1 MDRNGYWGLLLLS
14 GGLLLGALIGPYKGG
29 SGNTSPKYGQSRN
42 DRIPPS
48 YKQSVAICA
57 TAFVIE
63 ALLTFVGIAFFDT
76 LSPKARQIVFDTGLA
91 VCVIGAVVFTVVI
104 GIHEHLEKRWK
115 RITKGKKHFTQRELR
130 EYEDLLY
137 HRKPKKETGMKK
149 R

>member
-1 MDRNGYWGLLLLS
+1 MDRNGHWGLLLLS
-14 GGLLLGALIGPYKGG
+14 GGLLLGALTGPCKGN
-29 SGNTSPKYGQSRN
+29 GNSSPRYGRSRN

-76 LSPKARQIVFDTGLA
+76 LSPRARRIVFDTGLA

>member
-14 GGLLLGALIGPYKGG
+14 GGLLLGALTGPYRDGN
-29 SGNTSPKYGQSRN
+29 NTSPKYGRSRN
-42 DRIPPS
+42 DRVPPS

-63 ALLTFVGIAFFDT
+63 ALLTFVGIAFFDM
-76 LSPKARQIVFDTGLA
+76 LSPRARRIAFDTGLA

>member
-1 MDRNGYWGLLLLS
+1 MNRNDFWWLLFFDGVLLV
-14 GGLLLGALIGPYKGG
+14 AQIWPKGG
-29 SGNTSPKYGQSRN
+29 VNAAPKYGRSRN

-48 YKQSVAICA
+48 YKQSVAISA
-57 TAFVIE
+57 TAFVIVVIC
-63 ALLTFVGIAFFDT
+63 TFVGLAFYDI
-76 LSPKARQIVFDTGLA
+76 LSHKAEQ
-91 VCVIGAVVFTVVI
+91 VVFRIGMITALIGLFASIVVI
-104 GIHEHLEKRWK
+104 GIHEYLEKRWE

>member
-1 MDRNGYWGLLLLS
+1 M
-14 GGLLLGALIGPYKGG
+14 
-29 SGNTSPKYGQSRN
+29 
-42 DRIPPS
+42 
-48 YKQSVAICA
+48 AISA

-76 LSPKARQIVFDTGLA
+76 LSPRARRIVFDTGL
-91 VCVIGAVVFTVVI
+91 VVVGIGFVVSLVVL

-115 RITKGKKHFTQRELR
+115 RITKGKKHFTQSELR

>member
-1 MDRNGYWGLLLLS
+1 MNRNDFWWLLFFDGVLLV
-14 GGLLLGALIGPYKGG
+14 AQIWPKGG
-29 SGNTSPKYGQSRN
+29 VNAAPKYGRSRN

-48 YKQSVAICA
+48 YKQSVAISA
-57 TAFVIE
+57 TAFVIVVIC
-63 ALLTFVGIAFFDT
+63 TFVGLAFYDI
-76 LSPKARQIVFDTGLA
+76 LSHKAQQ
-91 VCVIGAVVFTVVI
+91 VVFRIGMITALIGLFASIVVI
-104 GIHEHLEKRWK
+104 CIHEHLEKRWE

>member
-1 MDRNGYWGLLLLS
+1 M
-14 GGLLLGALIGPYKGG
+14 
-29 SGNTSPKYGQSRN
+29 
-42 DRIPPS
+42 
-48 YKQSVAICA
+48 AICA

-63 ALLTFVGIAFFDT
+63 ALLTFVGIAFFDM

-104 GIHEHLEKRWK
+104 GIHELLEKRWK

>member
-14 GGLLLGALIGPYKGG
+14 GGLLLGALTGPYKGN
-29 SGNTSPKYGQSRN
+29 GNSSPRYGRSRN

-63 ALLTFVGIAFFDT
+63 ALLTFVGIAFFDM
-76 LSPKARQIVFDTGLA
+76 LSPKARQIVFDTGL
-91 VCVIGAVVFTVVI
+91 VVVGIGFVVSLVVL

>member
-1 MDRNGYWGLLLLS
+1 MNRNDFWWLLLF
-14 GGLLLGALIGPYKGG
+14 GGVLLAAQIWPKGG
-29 SGNTSPKYGQSRN
+29 VNAAPKYGRSRN

-48 YKQSVAICA
+48 YKQSVAISA
-57 TAFVIE
+57 TAFVIVVIC
-63 ALLTFVGIAFFDT
+63 TFVGLAFYDI
-76 LSPKARQIVFDTGLA
+76 LSHKAQQ
-91 VCVIGAVVFTVVI
+91 VVFRIGMITALIGLFASIVVI
-104 GIHEHLEKRWK
+104 GIHEHLEKRWE

>member
-14 GGLLLGALIGPYKGG
+14 GGLLLGALTGPCKGN
-29 SGNTSPKYGQSRN
+29 GNSSPRYGRSRN

-48 YKQSVAICA
+48 YKQSVAISA
-57 TAFVIE
+57 TAFVIVVIC
-63 ALLTFVGIAFFDT
+63 TFVGLAFYDI
-76 LSPKARQIVFDTGLA
+76 LSHKAQQ
-91 VCVIGAVVFTVVI
+91 VVFRIGMITALIGLFASIVVI

>member
-14 GGLLLGALIGPYKGG
+14 GGLLLGALTGPCKGN
-29 SGNTSPKYGQSRN
+29 GNSSPRYGRSRN

-63 ALLTFVGIAFFDT
+63 ALLTFVGIAFFDM
-76 LSPKARQIVFDTGLA
+76 LSPRARQIVFDTGLA

-104 GIHEHLEKRWK
+104 GIHEHLEKRRDRGKGEETLYAK
-115 RITKGKKHFTQRELR
+115 RTAGI
-130 EYEDLLY
+130 
-137 HRKPKKETGMKK
+137 
-149 R
+149 

>member
-14 GGLLLGALIGPYKGG
+14 GGLLLGALTGPYKGN
-29 SGNTSPKYGQSRN
+29 GNSSPRYGRSRN

-63 ALLTFVGIAFFDT
+63 ALLTFVGIAFFDM

-104 GIHEHLEKRWK
+104 GIHEHLEKRRDRGKGEETLYAK
-115 RITKGKKHFTQRELR
+115 RTAGI
-130 EYEDLLY
+130 
-137 HRKPKKETGMKK
+137 
-149 R
+149 

>member
-1 MDRNGYWGLLLLS
+1 M
-14 GGLLLGALIGPYKGG
+14 
-29 SGNTSPKYGQSRN
+29 
-42 DRIPPS
+42 
-48 YKQSVAICA
+48 
-57 TAFVIE
+57 
-63 ALLTFVGIAFFDT
+63 TFVGIAFFDT
-76 LSPKARQIVFDTGLA
+76 LSPRARRIVFDTGL
-91 VCVIGAVVFTVVI
+91 VVVGIGFVVSLVVL

>member
-14 GGLLLGALIGPYKGG
+14 GGLLLGALTGPYKGN
-29 SGNTSPKYGQSRN
+29 GNSSPRYGRSRN

-76 LSPKARQIVFDTGLA
+76 LSPRARRIVFDTGL
-91 VCVIGAVVFTVVI
+91 VVVGIGFVVSLVVL

>member
-1 MDRNGYWGLLLLS
+1 MNRNDFWWLLFFGGVLLVTS
-14 GGLLLGALIGPYKGG
+14 IWPKGG
-29 SGNTSPKYGQSRN
+29 VNAAPKYGRSRN

-48 YKQSVAICA
+48 YKQGVAIGA
-57 TAFVIE
+57 TVFAIE
-63 ALLTFVGIAFFDT
+63 ALLTFVGVVFFDM
-76 LSPKARQIVFDTGLA
+76 LSHRAQQTILDIGMIAACIGIVAL
-91 VCVIGAVVFTVVI
+91 VVVI
-104 GIHEHLEKRWK
+104 GIHEHLEKRWE

>member
-14 GGLLLGALIGPYKGG
+14 GGLLLGALTGPCKGN
-29 SGNTSPKYGQSRN
+29 GNSSPRYGRSRN

-48 YKQSVAICA
+48 YKQSVAISA

-63 ALLTFVGIAFFDT
+63 ALLTFVGIAFFDM

-104 GIHEHLEKRWK
+104 GIHEHLEKRRDRGKGEETLYAK
-115 RITKGKKHFTQRELR
+115 RTAGI
-130 EYEDLLY
+130 
-137 HRKPKKETGMKK
+137 
-149 R
+149 

>member
-14 GGLLLGALIGPYKGG
+14 GGLLLGALTGPYKGN
-29 SGNTSPKYGQSRN
+29 GNSSPRYGRSRN

-48 YKQSVAICA
+48 YKQSVAISA
-57 TAFVIE
+57 TAFVIVVIC
-63 ALLTFVGIAFFDT
+63 TFVGLAFYDI
-76 LSPKARQIVFDTGLA
+76 LSHKAQQ
-91 VCVIGAVVFTVVI
+91 VVFRIGMITALIGLFASIVVI
-104 GIHEHLEKRWK
+104 GIHEHLEKRWE